1 MTLSTFTLVA
11 LLFVFGASQ
20 TTLHDCKC
28 VGTQETCKD
37 KCTNEQHHQIPSDS
51 CWPSLSVW
59 DSFNTSISGKL
70 IANTPPA
77 FPCYPGPAFNADT
90 CAALVTE
97 LTDPNFITNSTVA
110 LDFPTF
116 NSCPVI
122 NITAG
127 DVPGSCTL
135 GQAPVFTVDAHD
147 ASDVAA
153 GVKFAKAHNLRLVV
167 RNTGHDLLGR

>member
-1 MTLSTFTLVA
+1 MALSTITLAAFLVA
-11 LLFVFGASQ
+11 FVVSQ

-28 VGTQETCKD
+28 VGTQETRND
-37 KCTNEQHHQIPSDS
+37 GYANEQRHQIPRDS
-51 CWPSLSVW
+51 CWPSPSVW
-59 DSFNTSISGKL
+59 DSFNASIAGKL

-77 FPCYPGPAFNADT
+77 IPCYPGPAFNADT

-116 NSCPVI
+116 ISCPVI

-127 DVPGSCTL
+127 DIPGRCTL

-147 ASDVAA
+147 AVDVAA
-153 GVKFAKAHNLRLVV
+153 GVNFARAHNLRLVV